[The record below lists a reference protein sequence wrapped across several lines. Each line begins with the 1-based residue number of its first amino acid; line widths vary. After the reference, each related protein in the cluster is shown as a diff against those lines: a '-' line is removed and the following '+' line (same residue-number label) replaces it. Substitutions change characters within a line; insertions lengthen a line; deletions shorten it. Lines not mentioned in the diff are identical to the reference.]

1 MNRPN
6 ENAETPPMDFE
17 FDQEM
22 TLVRDMAR
30 DFAVKELFP
39 RASRHDTQEHLDK
52 EVFEKLAELGLWG
65 LTVPEEYGGS
75 GLGNLALATVLIE
88 LNRGCASTGVTVSV
102 HNSLV
107 GAPLRRF
114 GSEEQKK
121 QWFPR
126 LATGEILG
134 AYCLTEPNAGSDAA
148 ALSTAAKLDGDEW
161 VLDGTKLFVTN
172 GAEAGLFIVYART
185 DPEAKRANGISA
197 FLVPKDTK
205 GLRVGK
211 KEKKTGIRGSSTTEV
226 IFEGARVPTANLLG
240 EQNRGFQIAMD
251 TLDGGRI
258 GIAAQ
263 SVGIAQACL
272 EESIK
277 YSKDRQQ
284 FSRPLADFQAIQWK
298 LADMSTQIE
307 ASRLLTLKAAW
318 LRDKNE
324 PCGQQAAQAKL
335 FASRTAN
342 FCADEALQIHGGAG
356 YTDEFPVER
365 LFRDARITEIYEG
378 ATDIQRI
385 VIARKVLAS

>member
-1 MNRPN
+1 
-6 ENAETPPMDFE
+6 MDFAL
-17 FDQEM
+17 DQEL

-30 DFAVKELFP
+30 DFAEKELFP
-39 RASRHDTQEHLDK
+39 RAARHDRQEHLDR
-52 EVFEKLAELGLWG
+52 EVFEKIGELGLWG

-88 LNRGCASTGVTVSV
+88 LNRACASTGVTVSV

-114 GSEEQKK
+114 GSKEQ
-121 QWFPR
+121 QQAWFPR
-126 LATGEILG
+126 LATGEVLG

-148 ALSTAAKLDGDEW
+148 ALRTTARAQGGDY
-161 VLDGTKLFVTN
+161 VLDGTKIFVTN

-185 DPEAKRANGISA
+185 DPSASKASGISA
-197 FLVPKDTK
+197 FLVPRETK

-226 IFEGARVPTANLLG
+226 LLEGARVPAANLLG
-240 EQNRGFQIAMD
+240 EKNRGFQIAMD

-263 SVGIAQACL
+263 AVGIGQACL
-272 EESIK
+272 EASTK
-277 YSKDRQQ
+277 YAKERQQ
-284 FSRPLADFQAIQWK
+284 FGRPIGDFQAIQWK

-307 ASRLLTLKAAW
+307 AARLLTLRAAW
-318 LRDKNE
+318 LRDRNE

-335 FASRTAN
+335 FASRMAN
-342 FCADEALQIHGGAG
+342 SCADEAVQIHGGAG

-385 VIARKVLAS
+385 VIARKVLA